1 MPVGRERGNIS
12 RLKAT
17 CCQAQCE
24 RRLKKKSIFHFLV
37 HFRQYNANAFVFGSD
52 KNTDCPLKYFKSAIF
67 AQPINSPEELLR
79 NKYTSMSQAG
89 KASIK
94 RGKPSY
100 FMAILGVTIVLCLFG
115 LIGLLTIN
123 GRKLIQNIKES
134 VEVHVFLKQNIK
146 DSSRIN
152 LQNYIASKPYTK
164 SIKYTDKETAKKEW
178 VKSGGEDFTEFIDNS
193 LLPPSIDFTL
203 KNEFVDSAQLVNIQA
218 DVAQNPIVDEVRF
231 PSAVVNSMMKNFR
244 NIGIVL
250 GVVAILIA
258 VMVIILI
265 DNTIRLAMFSNR
277 FLIKTMQM
285 VGATRWFIAKPLDM
299 RAIANGALSGLIA
312 TIIVYFLLILAE
324 NFFDGFKKLHD
335 TNMMILLAI
344 VLILLGIGITLF
356 STHRSVLKYLRMK
369 LDDLY

>member
-1 MPVGRERGNIS
+1 
-12 RLKAT
+12 
-17 CCQAQCE
+17 
-24 RRLKKKSIFHFLV
+24 
-37 HFRQYNANAFVFGSD
+37 
-52 KNTDCPLKYFKSAIF
+52 
-67 AQPINSPEELLR
+67 
-79 NKYTSMSQAG
+79 MSQAG

-115 LIGLLTIN
+115 IIGLLTIN
-123 GRKLIQNIKES
+123 SRKLIQNLKES

-178 VKSGGEDFTEFIDNS
+178 LKSGGEDFTEFIDNS

-203 KNEFVDSAQLVNIQA
+203 KNQYVDSAQLGSIQA
-218 DVAQNPIVDEVRF
+218 DIAQNPIVDEVKF
-231 PSAVVNSMMKNFR
+231 PKAVVSSMMKNFR
-244 NIGIVL
+244 NIGIAL
-250 GVVAILIA
+250 AVVAILIA

-285 VGATRWFIAKPLDM
+285 VGATRWFIAKPLDV
-299 RAIANGALSGLIA
+299 RAIVNGAISGVIA
-312 TIIVYFLLILAE
+312 TVVVYFLLL
-324 NFFDGFKKLHD
+324 FCRKLFRWFQE
-335 TNMMILLAI
+335 IA
-344 VLILLGIGITLF
+344 
-356 STHRSVLKYLRMK
+356 
-369 LDDLY
+369 